1 MPTDSDSPARPSGAT
16 LPYMSRTIALVG
28 LMGAG
33 KSTVGR
39 RLAERLDR
47 DFYDSDVEIE
57 KAAGLS
63 VSDIFALHGETE
75 FRRGEQ
81 RVLARLLDQ
90 PPHVLA
96 TGGGAYLNDETRA
109 LMREKAVTVWLNADL
124 ETLWR
129 RVQRRVQLL
138 EQGKLGLPRESPFG
152 DRRVW
157 KNARPLFQ
165 VGSKPR
171 MERPV
176 AIDWSAIILLSCRS
190 ATKTCSLRLLNVASP
205 QPCAPLDMLTRTN
218 KNWVFFRF

>member
-129 RVQRRVQLL
+129 RVQRR
-138 EQGKLGLPRESPFG
+138 
-152 DRRVW
+152 DT
-157 KNARPLFQ
+157 RPLLQ
-165 VGSKPR
+165 RDDAKNVLTNLLAEREPIYSQADLVVRSKDGPHTNT
-171 MERPV
+171 V
-176 AIDWSAIILLSCRS
+176 NAIYKALQTW
-190 ATKTCSLRLLNVASP
+190 KP
-205 QPCAPLDMLTRTN
+205 
-218 KNWVFFRF
+218 K